1 MELITVDSQLYR
13 SMKLLCKYQA
23 EDFFLKGKQWAGGK
37 ENDFDRRL
45 HLLWQALSVQYQVRF
60 LGLGEEKKREYRG
73 ENQ

>member
-23 EDFFLKGKQWAGGK
+23 EVFFLRGKQWAGVK

-45 HLLWQALSVQYQVRF
+45 HLLWQALSLQYQVGF
-60 LGLGEEKKREYRG
+60 LGLSEEKREYRS